1 MLLIFLSSLFV
12 SFGQM
17 GNLKEVVKLHDNN
30 LVEDTSS
37 NDFLQQAYPSYF
49 DMVDDGSKFK
59 GIINIKESVDIL
71 TMEKKVGDQTDS
83 NKLKTI
89 NVNDYGAKG
98 DGNDDTEAF
107 LKAWKAAC
115 SSKGGA
121 SMVVPESNTYLLK
134 PIRFSGPCKS
144 KNIIVQILGTIEA
157 SNDLSDYKKDGRHW
171 LIFDRV
177 QGLVISGGGTI
188 NGNGKIWW
196 ENSCKIDK
204 DKPCKDAP
212 TALTFYNSKNLV
224 VKDLNIQDSQQIHLS
239 FEKCVNVQASNL
251 KITAP
256 EKSPNTDGI
265 HVTRSQNIQI
275 SNSVIGTGDDCISIV
290 TGSQNVQATDI
301 TCGPGHGIS
310 IGSLGAKSSE
320 AYVSG
325 ITVNRAKLIGT
336 TNGVRIKTW
345 QGGSGTATNITFENI
360 EMENVANPI
369 IIDQNYCDQHKPCK
383 EQKSAVQVKNV
394 IYKSI
399 SGTSATEEAIKF
411 DCSEVSPCQ
420 GIVLQDIDLKLEGK
434 EGEEEQVKAVCT
446 NVKVS
451 NIGTVSPQCY

>member
-1 MLLIFLSSLFV
+1 MAFQRHNLLSFIVMLLIFLSSLFV

-17 GNLKEVVKLHDNN
+17 GNLEEVVKLHDNN
-30 LVEDTSS
+30 LVEETSS

-59 GIINIKESVDIL
+59 GVINIKESVDIL
-71 TMEKKVGDQTDS
+71 TMEKKVGTDS

-107 LKAWKAAC
+107 VKAWKAAC

-188 NGNGKIWW
+188 NGNGKI
-196 ENSCKIDK
+196 CPAKMRQR
-204 DKPCKDAP
+204 
-212 TALTFYNSKNLV
+212 KNLV

-290 TGSQNVQATDI
+290 TGSQNLQATDI

-325 ITVNRAKLIGT
+325 ITVNRAKLI
-336 TNGVRIKTW
+336 
-345 QGGSGTATNITFENI
+345 GSGTATNITFENI